1 MLREL
6 EQAVG
11 MQMDASARTMQ
22 NASVQLLDA
31 FVDSVFEFADQPLL
45 PSQVRTYQTININSC
60 IYIFNH
66 RSSLSY

>member
-6 EQAVG
+6 QQVG
-11 MQMDASARTMQ
+11 MQMDASRTIQ

-45 PSQVRTYQTININSC
+45 PSQVRTKQL
-60 IYIFNH
+60 IFMH
-66 RSSLSY
+66 L